1 MQDSEYYSTFAKKII
16 VRTGN
21 RHLLKDD
28 YAISFVA
35 SYIMK
40 ADNKWKPNMGTK
52 RSSYLI
58 LHARYGVLNYVNFEK
73 IKSIS
78 LSKQDSNDKKNNLQI
93 EIEDKN
99 ECVTE
104 NVINNEIFEF
114 IETLKPK
121 QKLFIKEYYL
131 NNKTLDAIGKENG
144 ITYEAVRLQIKHG
157 LETIREKFNI
167 NV

>member
-1 MQDSEYYSTFAKKII
+1 MKDSEYYLEFAKKII

-21 RHLLKDD
+21 KHLLNDD
-28 YAISFVA
+28 QSVLFIA

-40 ADNKWKPNMGTK
+40 ADNKWKPDMGTK
-52 RSSYLI
+52 RSTYLM
-58 LHARYGVLNYVNFEK
+58 LYARFGLLNYINFEK
-73 IKSIS
+73 IKSLS
-78 LSKQDSNDKKNNLQI
+78 LNQITKNDELGL
-93 EIEDKN
+93 EIENKN
-99 ECVTE
+99 ESTIN
-104 NVINNEIFEF
+104 NVLNNEIFEY

-144 ITYEAVRLQIKHG
+144 ITYEAVRLHIKNG
-157 LETIREKFNI
+157 IAKIREKFNI